1 MVSRNASHGLVLK
14 IAIPG
19 ARASESS
26 LFKSLNIDS
35 LFICLKKEWVWFE
48 ELPEIGPSMLL
59 RAAYCVVLAFSVIE
73 NVADGRCFMYAPVET
88 DAESSIKHSQFM
100 KGLAVPNPPKPYETD
115 PKAMEMLWR
124 TSEEATGVKFT
135 I

>member
-1 MVSRNASHGLVLK
+1 MVSRNASDGLVLK

-48 ELPEIGPSMLL
+48 ELPEI
-59 RAAYCVVLAFSVIE
+59 
-73 NVADGRCFMYAPVET
+73 VET

>member
-1 MVSRNASHGLVLK
+1 MVSRNASDGLVLK

-48 ELPEIGPSMLL
+48 ELPEIDVSCTRQWRQTP
-59 RAAYCVVLAFSVIE
+59 RAA
-73 NVADGRCFMYAPVET
+73 
-88 DAESSIKHSQFM
+88 SSIPS
-100 KGLAVPNPPKPYETD
+100 
-115 PKAMEMLWR
+115 
-124 TSEEATGVKFT
+124 S
-135 I
+135 